1 MLPDSNA
8 QKADEKEIKT
18 EAQKVEDVKAPEK
31 QEGEVWKDG
40 KPFNPEW
47 AAKKIEELTN
57 ENKVLKPKAKRAEE
71 LEAEAKKRADAELSE
86 TERLKKEYEE
96 IKAEYTKTKADL
108 WRSEAATAAGIP
120 KMADRLK
127 GETKDEMLAD
137 AQELAKSL
145 PQLKVAPKLQPT
157 NPGNTQT
164 VSSEAQLRQL
174 LSGNA
179 VSVFDV
185 NHIRANGG
193 GVLDWTKKDE

>member
-1 MLPDSNA
+1 MS
-8 QKADEKEIKT
+8 DEKPTT
-18 EAQKVEDVKAPEK
+18 ETVETPAQVAEVTEVTQEEPFDKERAMATINKLREAEK
-31 QEGEVWKDG
+31 Q
-40 KPFNPEW
+40 
-47 AAKKIEELTN
+47 AKQDRKEL
-57 ENKVLKPKAKRAEE
+57 ERLKAEE
-71 LEAEAKKRADAELSE
+71 QKRNDAALSE
-86 TERLKKEYEE
+86 TERL
-96 IKAEYTKTKADL
+96 TKQANELAAKNAKLEGDIL
-108 WRSEAATAAGIP
+108 RRDVISETGLPATF
-120 KMADRLK
+120 ADRLK
-127 GETKDEMLAD
+127 GATKEELLVD

>member
-8 QKADEKEIKT
+8 QKADEKEIKPD
-18 EAQKVEDVKAPEK
+18 AQKVEDVKAPEK

-57 ENKVLKPKAKRAEE
+57 ENKALKPKANRAEE
-71 LEAEAKKRADAELSE
+71 LEAEARKRADDELSE
-86 TERLKKEYEE
+86 TELLKKKYEE

-120 KMADRLK
+120 QMADRLK

-137 AQELAKSL
+137 AMELAKSL

>member
-1 MLPDSNA
+1 MPDETKDPQAETATTLPVTEPQVTETQTEEPFDKDRA
-8 QKADEKEIKT
+8 MKT
-18 EAQKVEDVKAPEK
+18 IEAQRK
-31 QEGEVWKDG
+31 
-40 KPFNPEW
+40 
-47 AAKKIEELTN
+47 
-57 ENKVLKPKAKRAEE
+57 ENKELKARAKRADE

-120 KMADRLK
+120 QMADRLK

-164 VSSEAQLRQL
+164 VNSEAQLRQL

>member
-1 MLPDSNA
+1 M
-8 QKADEKEIKT
+8 
-18 EAQKVEDVKAPEK
+18 
-31 QEGEVWKDG
+31 
-40 KPFNPEW
+40 
-47 AAKKIEELTN
+47 
-57 ENKVLKPKAKRAEE
+57 
-71 LEAEAKKRADAELSE
+71 EAEAKKRADAELSE

-120 KMADRLK
+120 QMADRLK

-137 AQELAKSL
+137 ALELAKSL

-164 VSSEAQLRQL
+164 VNSEAQLRQI